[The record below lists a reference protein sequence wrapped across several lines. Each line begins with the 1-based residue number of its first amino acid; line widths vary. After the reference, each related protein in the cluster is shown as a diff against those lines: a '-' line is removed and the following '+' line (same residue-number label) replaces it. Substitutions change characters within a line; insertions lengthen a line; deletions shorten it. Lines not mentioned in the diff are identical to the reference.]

1 MRIFILASVFVIAVA
16 AATASDLI
24 GVYALVD
31 KVVLEP
37 NDSAPERIQIWGTFM
52 LADGKRGDGLL
63 APQRGYMYFT
73 LPSTPQATANQQSA
87 AKAEWNDLKKVAGT
101 GKPVG
106 FGSRYS
112 PSESVGR
119 VRKPGEKPQSPDFY
133 TLNVGV
139 VQVPRTD
146 VIEQLRNAK

>member
-1 MRIFILASVFVIAVA
+1 MRIVILAAVLVIGVA

-52 LADGKRGDGLL
+52 LADGNRGDGLL
-63 APQRGYMYFT
+63 APQRGYMYFA
-73 LPSTPQATANQQSA
+73 LPPIPPGTANQQSV

-106 FGSRYS
+106 FGSRYTRE
-112 PSESVGR
+112 ESVGR
-119 VRKPGEKPQSPDFY
+119 VRKPGEKPQSPDSY
-133 TLNVGV
+133 ALNVGV
-139 VQVPRTD
+139 VQVPRAD
-146 VIEQLRNAK
+146 VIDQLRNAK